1 MGTQSSISRRLA
13 TNSVM
18 MYIRMIFVMALNVYM
33 SRVLLKALGVED
45 YGTYNVV
52 GSMVAAFD
60 SIRSMFVSSSQRYLN
75 YEMVNGNDASQKKV
89 FCVSVIVNL
98 CLALLLVS
106 ALEGVGSYFIGNH
119 INVDASRISACLWV
133 LQFSVL
139 TTIVVL
145 ISIPYE
151 AAIVAHEKMG
161 FYAFVSILDAA
172 LKLCVA
178 YMIQFATFDQLIFY
192 AMLLFCE
199 AVFIRSLN
207 IIYAK
212 WHFKECHFKFIWD
225 TQLFKKMVSF
235 SGWNFLGSSSYAVS
249 QNGMNMVLNMFAGS
263 VANAARGIAY
273 QVYAVTIQLVNN
285 VSLVVY
291 PQCTKFFASGNIAKL
306 YQLIFGSSKFLF
318 EMQMFFTLLL
328 VTFCSEVLTLWLG
341 EYPPYTIIFVDLIL
355 FDALIRSLHSPIDML
370 FKSHAL
376 MKWYQIA
383 ESIVYLL
390 PLGVAYVLL
399 SQGFHCSYAFICLLV
414 FDVVDMVVIVLLS
427 KRQMNFPI
435 WRYIKSVMLPCLLQI
450 GMLLGYYYVVTC
462 VVELTFW
469 QKVVSVV
476 IFMVVLVLHFFFL
489 FLDAEERNMLL
500 KLVKRR

>member
-1 MGTQSSISRRLA
+1 MSVQSSVSKRLA

-33 SRVLLKALGVED
+33 SRVLLRALGVDD

-60 SIRSMFVSSSQRYLN
+60 SIRSMFMSSSQRYLN
-75 YEMVNGNDASQKKV
+75 YEMVNGTAASQKKV

-98 CLALLLVS
+98 CLAVLLVS
-106 ALEGVGSYFIGNH
+106 ALEGIGGYFINNQ
-119 INVDASRISACLWV
+119 INVEASRISACLWV

-199 AVFIRSLN
+199 ALFIRSLN

-212 WHFKECHFKFIWD
+212 VHFKECHFKFIWD
-225 TQLFKKMVSF
+225 TGLFKKMLTF
-235 SGWNFLGSSSYAVS
+235 SGWNFLGSSSYALS
-249 QNGMNMVLNMFAGS
+249 QNGMNMVLNVFAGS

-285 VSLVVY
+285 VSLVIY
-291 PQCTKFFASGNIAKL
+291 PQCTKFFAEGNIAKL
-306 YQLIFGSSKFLF
+306 YRLVFGSSKFLF
-318 EMQMFFTLLL
+318 EMQMIFTLVL
-328 VTFCSEVLTLWLG
+328 VTFCPEVLSLWLG
-341 EYPPYTIIFVDLIL
+341 DYPDYTIVFVDLIL
-355 FDALIRSLHSPIDML
+355 FDALVRSLHSPIDML

-383 ESIVYLL
+383 ESVVYLL

-399 SQGFHCSYAFICLLV
+399 SQGLHCSYAFICLLV
-414 FDVVDMVVIVLLS
+414 FDVIDMVAIVLLS
-427 KRQMNFPI
+427 KKQMDFPI
-435 WRYIKSVMLPCLLQI
+435 WRYVGKVVLPCVIQVA
-450 GMLLGYYYVVTC
+450 MLLAFYYVTTFVI
-462 VVELTFW
+462 ELGFW
-469 QKVVSVV
+469 QKMASVCA
-476 IFMVVLVLHFFFL
+476 FMVLLLLHFFLL
-489 FLDAEERNMLL
+489 FLDAEERNMLM
-500 KLVKRR
+500 KLIRRR